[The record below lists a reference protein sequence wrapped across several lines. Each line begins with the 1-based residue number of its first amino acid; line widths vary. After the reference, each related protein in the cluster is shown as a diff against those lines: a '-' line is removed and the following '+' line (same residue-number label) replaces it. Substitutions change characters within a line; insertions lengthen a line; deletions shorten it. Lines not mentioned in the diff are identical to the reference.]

1 MSHEQGDIVLVVYR
15 PAVSGPGRK
24 TKSRPMV
31 VVSADCFHAERPC
44 DLLAALVTS
53 KVDKYQGQTDY
64 ALQDWQQAGLHQPS
78 AVRMTIA
85 TIEVGEV
92 GGKVGK
98 LSERDWQGVKDALRR
113 AMGL

>member
-1 MSHEQGDIVLVVYR
+1 
-15 PAVSGPGRK
+15 
-24 TKSRPMV
+24 MV
-31 VVSADCFHAERPC
+31 VVRADCFHAERPS

-78 AVRMTIA
+78 AVRMTVA
-85 TIEVGEV
+85 TIEESQV

-98 LSERDWQGVKDALRR
+98 LSESDWQGVKDALRL
-113 AMGL
+113 ATGL